1 MKKSLPILVVVIALG
16 IGMAI
21 VYPMLQGRMHLKI
34 YQPTDINPNL
44 VDEELR
50 RTGMNH
56 RIADFS
62 LTDQNGKAVTNE
74 TYKGKIYVADFFF
87 TTCKSICPKM
97 SKNMFSLS
105 EDLKDDANVLFL
117 SHSVMP
123 VMDSVP
129 VLKAYADLY
138 EVDATR
144 WKMVTGSKQHIYE
157 LARKSY
163 FAATTEGD
171 GGVNDFIHTENF
183 VLIDPDRRIRGFYDG
198 TSAEEMERLAIELEA
213 LELEYEFE

>member
-1 MKKSLPILVVVIALG
+1 MKKSLPILVVVVALG
-16 IGMAI
+16 VGMAI

-62 LTDQNGKAVTNE
+62 LTDQNGKTVTNE

-105 EDLKDDANVLFL
+105 DYLKDDANVMFL

-123 VMDSVP
+123 VVDSVP

-198 TSAEEMERLAIELEA
+198 TSAEEMERLALELEA

>member
-1 MKKSLPILVVVIALG
+1 MKKILPILVVVAALG
-16 IGMAI
+16 IGMAV
-21 VYPMLQGRMHLKI
+21 VYPMLKGRMHLKI
-34 YQPTDINPNL
+34 YQPTDINPDL

-56 RIADFS
+56 RIADFN
-62 LTDQNGKAVTNE
+62 LTDQNGETITNE
-74 TYKGKIYVADFFF
+74 TFEGKIYVADFFF

-97 SKNMFSLS
+97 SKNMVALS
-105 EDLKDDANVLFL
+105 DDLKDDAHVMFL

-123 VMDSVP
+123 EVDSVP
-129 VLKAYADLY
+129 VLNAYAELY
-138 EVDATR
+138 EVDDVR

-171 GGVNDFIHTENF
+171 GGVDDFIHTENF

-198 TSAEEMERLAIELEA
+198 TSAEEMERLAMELEA
-213 LELEYEFE
+213 LELEYEFK

>member
-1 MKKSLPILVVVIALG
+1 MALA

-62 LTDQNGKAVTNE
+62 LTDQNGKTVTNE

-183 VLIDPDRRIRGFYDG
+183 VLIDPDRRIRGYYDG
-198 TSAEEMERLAIELEA
+198 TSAEEMERLALELEA

>member
-62 LTDQNGKAVTNE
+62 LTDQNGQTVTNE

>member
-198 TSAEEMERLAIELEA
+198 TSAEEMERLAMELEA

>member
-1 MKKSLPILVVVIALG
+1 MALA

-62 LTDQNGKAVTNE
+62 LTDQNGKTVTNE
-74 TYKGKIYVADFFF
+74 SYKGKIYVADFFF

-183 VLIDPDRRIRGFYDG
+183 VLIDPDRRIRGYYDG
-198 TSAEEMERLAIELEA
+198 TSAEEMERLALELEA

>member
-1 MKKSLPILVVVIALG
+1 MKKILPILVVVVALG
-16 IGMAI
+16 IGMVV
-21 VYPMLQGRMHLKI
+21 VYPMLKGRMHLKI
-34 YQPTDINPNL
+34 YQPTDINPDL

-56 RIADFS
+56 RIADFI
-62 LTDQNGKAVTNE
+62 LTDQNGETVTNE
-74 TYKGKIYVADFFF
+74 TFEGKIYVADFFF

-97 SKNMFSLS
+97 SKNMVILS
-105 EDLKDDANVLFL
+105 EDLQDDANVMFL

-123 VMDSVP
+123 LVDSVP
-129 VLKAYADLY
+129 VLRAYADLY
-138 EVDATR
+138 EVDDSR

-171 GGVNDFIHTENF
+171 GGVDDFIHTENF

-198 TSAEEMERLAIELEA
+198 TSADEMERLALELEA
-213 LELEYEFE
+213 LELEYEFK

>member
-105 EDLKDDANVLFL
+105 EDLKDDANVMFL

-198 TSAEEMERLAIELEA
+198 TSAEEMERLAMELEA

>member
-105 EDLKDDANVLFL
+105 EDLKDDANVMFL

>member
-1 MKKSLPILVVVIALG
+1 MKKILPILVVVAALC
-16 IGMAI
+16 IGMVV
-21 VYPMLQGRMHLKI
+21 VYPMLKGRMHLKI
-34 YQPTDINPNL
+34 YQPTDINPDL

-56 RIADFS
+56 RIADFN
-62 LTDQNGKAVTNE
+62 LTDQNGETVTNE
-74 TYKGKIYVADFFF
+74 TFEGKIYVADFFF

-97 SKNMFSLS
+97 SKNMVTLS
-105 EDLKDDANVLFL
+105 DDLQDDANVMFL

-123 VMDSVP
+123 VVDSVP
-129 VLKAYADLY
+129 VLRAYADLY
-138 EVDATR
+138 QVDDSR

-171 GGVNDFIHTENF
+171 GGVSDFIHTENF

-198 TSAEEMERLAIELEA
+198 TSAEEMERLALELEA
-213 LELEYEFE
+213 LELEYEFK

>member
-1 MKKSLPILVVVIALG
+1 MKKTLPILVVVAALG
-16 IGMAI
+16 IGMAV
-21 VYPMLQGRMHLKI
+21 VYPMLKGRMHLKI
-34 YQPTDINPNL
+34 YQPTDINPDL

-56 RIADFS
+56 RIADFN
-62 LTDQNGKAVTNE
+62 LTDQNGETVTNE
-74 TYKGKIYVADFFF
+74 TFEGKIYVADFFF

-97 SKNMFSLS
+97 SKNMVTLS
-105 EDLKDDANVLFL
+105 DDLQDDANVMFL

-123 VMDSVP
+123 VVDSVP
-129 VLKAYADLY
+129 VLRAYADLY
-138 EVDATR
+138 QVDDSR

-171 GGVNDFIHTENF
+171 GGVSDFIHTENF

-198 TSAEEMERLAIELEA
+198 TSAEEMERLALELEA
-213 LELEYEFE
+213 LELEYEFK

>member
-1 MKKSLPILVVVIALG
+1 MKKVLPILVVVAALAV
-16 IGMAI
+16 GMAV
-21 VYPMLQGRMHLKI
+21 VYPMLKGRMHLKI
-34 YQPTDINPNL
+34 YQPTDINPDL

-62 LTDQNGKAVTNE
+62 LTDQNGETVTNE
-74 TYKGKIYVADFFF
+74 TFEGKIYVADFFF

-97 SKNMFSLS
+97 SKNMVALS
-105 EDLKDDANVLFL
+105 NDLKDDANVMFL

-123 VMDSVP
+123 LVDSVP
-129 VLKAYADLY
+129 VLKAYAELY
-138 EVDATR
+138 EIDDAR
-144 WKMVTGSKQHIYE
+144 WRMVTGSKQHIYE

-171 GGVNDFIHTENF
+171 GGVDDFIHTENF

-198 TSAEEMERLAIELEA
+198 TSAEEMERLAMELEA
-213 LELEYEFE
+213 LELEYEFN

>member
-1 MKKSLPILVVVIALG
+1 
-16 IGMAI
+16 
-21 VYPMLQGRMHLKI
+21 
-34 YQPTDINPNL
+34 
-44 VDEELR
+44 
-50 RTGMNH
+50 
-56 RIADFS
+56 
-62 LTDQNGKAVTNE
+62 
-74 TYKGKIYVADFFF
+74 
-87 TTCKSICPKM
+87 M

-105 EDLKDDANVLFL
+105 EDLKDDANVMFL

-198 TSAEEMERLAIELEA
+198 TSAEEMERLAMELEA